1 MSTSLPL
8 IILTA
13 GGTGGHV
20 FPAEA
25 LAAELL
31 KRGYRLALITDNRGS
46 AYSGTLGALD
56 THRVAAAQM
65 LGRGLLGKIK
75 GALVLLRGTMQAR
88 GLLRQLAPAAVV
100 GFGGYASVPAVAAA
114 GQLGIPTL
122 VHEQNAV
129 LGRANRLF
137 SERVS
142 RIATSFAQVERLP
155 EVTTSRPQLVVQT
168 GMPVR
173 ETIRQVVDSPYP
185 LDQGDSA
192 TCPLPIVVLGGSQG
206 ARVLSDV
213 LPAALSALPEG
224 LKSRIQLSQQARPED
239 VERVQQAYQGQGLGA
254 VTVKS
259 FFDDVPQRLAQ
270 AVLVIGR
277 SGSSTVAECAAT
289 GRPAL
294 YIPLPSAADDHQ
306 TANARAVEAAGGAW
320 VLPQSGFTTE
330 AVCEQIAALLN
341 APQTLCAAAQAAR
354 AFSIP
359 DAASRLADAVV
370 DLIAQETRP

>member
-1 MSTSLPL
+1 MPL

-25 LAAELL
+25 LASQLL
-31 KRGYRLALITDNRGS
+31 ARGYRLALITDTRGS
-46 AYSGTLGALD
+46 SYSGTLGALE

-65 LGRGLLGKIK
+65 LGRGLLGKLK
-75 GALVLLRGTMQAR
+75 GAFVLLRGTFQAR
-88 GLLRQLAPAAVV
+88 RLLRGLAPAAVV

-142 RIATSFAQVERLP
+142 RIATSFAHVDRLP
-155 EVTTSRPQLVVQT
+155 TNCTSRPQLVVRT

-173 ETIRQVVDSPYP
+173 DSIAAV
-185 LDQGDSA
+185 LDQPYALADGQDDGQS
-192 TCPLPIVVLGGSQG
+192 PLPILVLGGSQG

-213 LPAALSALPEG
+213 LPAALSALPTAV
-224 LKSRIQLSQQARPED
+224 KARIHLSQQARNED
-239 VERVQQAYQGQGLGA
+239 VDRVTSAYHGQGLGA

-259 FFDDVPQRLAQ
+259 FFDDVPQRLAS

-277 SGSSTVAECAAT
+277 SGSSTVAECAAV

-306 TANARAVEAAGGAW
+306 TANAQAVEAAGGAW
-320 VLPQSGFTTE
+320 VIPQSAFTAE
-330 AVCEQIAALLN
+330 SVCEQIAALLA
-341 APQTLCAAAQAAR
+341 APQTLAGAAQAAR
-354 AFSIP
+354 AFAIP

-370 DLIAQETRP
+370 DLIAQEPRP